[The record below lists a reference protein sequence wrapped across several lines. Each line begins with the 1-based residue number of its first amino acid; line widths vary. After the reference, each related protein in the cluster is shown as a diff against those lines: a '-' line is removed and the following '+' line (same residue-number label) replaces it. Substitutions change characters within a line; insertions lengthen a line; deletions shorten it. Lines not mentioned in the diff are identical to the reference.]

1 MASPF
6 DGLSTNTAQG
16 TAGDRRERWQ
26 QHWAPRSPDSGR
38 RGVLPHQGWRVPVK
52 HHGVEAPP
60 AGPAHL
66 ALYQEGNREPAGSG
80 TIYEI
85 KRQLYESLHVH
96 ENAASERSLRRAK
109 FLPWRGGLDPL
120 ALELTRQAW
129 FMPLSSSGPG
139 PVTDDPQ
146 VPLGRAQRDLPS
158 LVAGTLPLS

>member
-1 MASPF
+1 MEGEVSCLTRAGGSLSSTT
-6 DGLSTNTAQG
+6 GLKRHLLGPLISRYIRKATENL
-16 TAGDRRERWQ
+16 R
-26 QHWAPRSPDSGR
+26 APG
-38 RGVLPHQGWRVPVK
+38 Q
-52 HHGVEAPP
+52 
-60 AGPAHL
+60 
-66 ALYQEGNREPAGSG
+66 
-80 TIYEI
+80 YEI